1 MTQSRRS
8 NTRRILGS
16 GFAKVVEN
24 RDSAAVRIF
33 PPVIPV
39 LIIALGIGLNRL
51 WPIEPLL
58 EISEPLRYWIGGLIV
73 TCAMVGLGG
82 WSILVMRLD
91 GQSENPW
98 KPTFN
103 IIDRGP
109 FRLTRN
115 PMYLQ
120 MVLVCFGVGIALM
133 NWWLLLLTP
142 LCGWLLQRLAINPE
156 EEYLEQKFGDSY
168 LAYKERVRRWL

>member
-1 MTQSRRS
+1 M
-8 NTRRILGS
+8 L
-16 GFAKVVEN
+16 V
-24 RDSAAVRIF
+24 
-33 PPVIPV
+33 
-39 LIIALGIGLNRL
+39 IALGIGLNQIF
-51 WPIEPLL
+51 PIELL
-58 EISEPLRYWIGGLIV
+58 FEIPKPLRYWLGGIV
-73 TCAMVGLGG
+73 VACAMLGLGA
-82 WSILVMRLD
+82 WSVLIMRCD

-120 MVLVCFGVGIALM
+120 MVIVCLGVAIALT

-142 LCGWLLQRLAINPE
+142 FCGWLLERLAILPE
-156 EEYLEQKFGDSY
+156 EAYLEQKFGDSY

>member
-1 MTQSRRS
+1 MIDTS
-8 NTRRILGS
+8 
-16 GFAKVVEN
+16 E
-24 RDSAAVRIF
+24 DSAAVRVF

-39 LIIALGIGLNRL
+39 LIILLGIGLNYV
-51 WPIEPLL
+51 WPIDLAL
-58 EISEPLRYWIGGLIV
+58 AISKPLRFWIGGAIV
-73 TCAMVGLGG
+73 VSAMLGLGG
-82 WSILVMRLD
+82 WSILIMRRD

-120 MVLVCFGVGIALM
+120 MVLVCLGVGIALT

-142 LCGWLLQRLAINPE
+142 LCGWLLQRLAIIPE
-156 EEYLEQKFGDSY
+156 EDYLEQKFGDSY